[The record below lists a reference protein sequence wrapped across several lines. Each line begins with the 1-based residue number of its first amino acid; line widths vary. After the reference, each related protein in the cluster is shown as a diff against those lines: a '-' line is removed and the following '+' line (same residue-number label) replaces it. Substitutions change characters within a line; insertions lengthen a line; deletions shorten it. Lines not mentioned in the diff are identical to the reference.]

1 MFEYMKKNIFFIVIF
16 IVLNGCAQYSSIMGP
31 TYTMAK
37 TGNLALTGASVV
49 TSYGIK
55 KKTGYTPGEYI
66 NSLVKNNS
74 FLDEKDNLKECQT
87 IHTSSLS
94 EIFFETLDEIDC
106 FQDPFSI
113 LK

>member
-1 MFEYMKKNIFFIVIF
+1 MIKNILFIIIF
-16 IVLNGCAQYSSIMGP
+16 IVLNGCAQYSSILGP

-37 TGNLALTGASVV
+37 TGSPILAGASAA

-55 KKTGYTPGEYI
+55 KTTGYTPGEHI

-74 FLDEKDNLKECQT
+74 SLKEEESYKECQT
-87 IHTSSLS
+87 SHSSPIN

>member
-1 MFEYMKKNIFFIVIF
+1 MKKNIFFIIII
-16 IVLNGCAQYSSIMGP
+16 IVLNGCAQYSSIVGP

-37 TGNLALTGASVV
+37 TGNLMLTGASAA

-55 KKTGYTPGEYI
+55 KKTGYTPGEHI
-66 NSLVKNNS
+66 NSLVKNLNEE
-74 FLDEKDNLKECQT
+74 EKQKECQT
-87 IHTSSLS
+87 IHSSPLN
-94 EIFFETLDEIDC
+94 EIFFDTLDEIDC

>member
-1 MFEYMKKNIFFIVIF
+1 MRKNIFFIVIF
-16 IVLNGCAQYSSIMGP
+16 IVLNGCAQYSSIVGP

-37 TGNLALTGASVV
+37 TGNLMLTGASAA

-55 KKTGYTPGEYI
+55 KRTGYTPGEHI

-74 FLDEKDNLKECQT
+74 SLNEEEKYKECQT
-87 IHTSSLS
+87 IHTSSLN

>member
-1 MFEYMKKNIFFIVIF
+1 MKKNIFFVVIF
-16 IVLNGCAQYSSIMGP
+16 IVLNGCAQYSSIVGP

-37 TGNLALTGASVV
+37 TGNLTMTGASIA

-66 NSLVKNNS
+66 GSLVKNNL
-74 FLDEKDNLKECQT
+74 FFNEEENIRECQT
-87 IHTSSLS
+87 IHTSALN

-113 LK
+113 LR

>member
-1 MFEYMKKNIFFIVIF
+1 M
-16 IVLNGCAQYSSIMGP
+16 
-31 TYTMAK
+31 
-37 TGNLALTGASVV
+37 LTGTSAL

-55 KKTGYTPGEYI
+55 KKTGYTPGEHI

-74 FLDEKDNLKECQT
+74 SLNEEEKYKECQT
-87 IHTSSLS
+87 IHTSSLN

>member
-1 MFEYMKKNIFFIVIF
+1 MKKNIFFIIII
-16 IVLNGCAQYSSIMGP
+16 IVLNGCAQYSSIVGP

-37 TGNLALTGASVV
+37 TGNLMLTGASAA

-55 KKTGYTPGEYI
+55 KTTGYTSGEHI
-66 NSLVKNNS
+66 NSLVKNLNEE
-74 FLDEKDNLKECQT
+74 EKQKECQT
-87 IHTSSLS
+87 IHSSPLN

-106 FQDPFSI
+106 FQDSFSI

>member
-1 MFEYMKKNIFFIVIF
+1 MKKNIFIIIII
-16 IVLNGCAQYSSIMGP
+16 IVLNGCAQYSSIVGP
-31 TYTMAK
+31 TYTMVK
-37 TGNLALTGASVV
+37 TGNLMLTGTSAL

-55 KKTGYTPGEYI
+55 KKTGYTPGEHI

-74 FLDEKDNLKECQT
+74 SLNEEEKYKECQT
-87 IHTSSLS
+87 IHTSSLN

>member
-1 MFEYMKKNIFFIVIF
+1 MKKNIFFIVIF
-16 IVLNGCAQYSSIMGP
+16 IVLNGCAEYSSVIGP
-31 TYTMAK
+31 AYTMAK
-37 TGNLALTGASVV
+37 TGSPILSGASAA

-66 NSLVKNNS
+66 RSLAKNNS
-74 FLDEKDNLKECQT
+74 FLNEEDSYKECQT

-94 EIFFETLDEIDC
+94 QIFFETLDEIDC

>member
-1 MFEYMKKNIFFIVIF
+1 MKKNIFIIIII
-16 IVLNGCAQYSSIMGP
+16 IVLNGCAQYSSIVGP

-37 TGNLALTGASVV
+37 TGNLMLTGASAA

-55 KKTGYTPGEYI
+55 KTTGYTSGEHI
-66 NSLVKNNS
+66 NSLVKNLNEE
-74 FLDEKDNLKECQT
+74 EKQKECQT
-87 IHTSSLS
+87 IHSSPLN